1 MIAPVLAGLGL
12 AARALLKTPAGQ
24 RAIARGSKAVERFL
38 KRNDP
43 KSFAATPAQK
53 TAGQRLQKT
62 MKRRRRNEKIRGAAA
77 AGAAGVAVGRD
88 TKKGV
93 REDWRDMKANAIE
106 EGQQRTRAAAAK
118 EKRQK
123 ISLEAATLRGIRSK
137 STYSRKPLSA
147 EEKARLIK
155 SSIDGPI
162 VRKGKT
168 RAPHR

>member
-1 MIAPVLAGLGL
+1 MLGPLAGLGL

-62 MKRRRRNEKIRGAAA
+62 MKRRRRNEKIRVAGA
-77 AGAAGVAVGRD
+77 AGAAGAVVGRD
-88 TKKGV
+88 TTKGV

-118 EKRQK
+118 KRRQE
-123 ISLEAATLRGIRSK
+123 ISQEAATLLNKGGFIK
-137 STYSRKPLSA
+137 SRK
-147 EEKARLIK
+147 K
-155 SSIDGPI
+155 SIDGPI
-162 VRKGKT
+162 VLRGKT